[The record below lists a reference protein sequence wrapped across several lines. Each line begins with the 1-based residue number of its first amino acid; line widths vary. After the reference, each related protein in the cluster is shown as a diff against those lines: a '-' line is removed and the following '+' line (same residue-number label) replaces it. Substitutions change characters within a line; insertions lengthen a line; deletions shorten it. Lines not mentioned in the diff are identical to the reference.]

1 MANAFIDSTLL
12 DKAIEFAVR
21 AHHNTER
28 RGKGFPYI
36 VHPLEAMAI
45 VATLSP
51 DQELLAAAALH
62 DVVEDTAFSLED
74 IRRAFGDRV
83 AKLVELESDKFVV
96 GVSESDSWRERKQAA
111 IDRLAAAPLEAKMV
125 AMGDK
130 LSNMRAIA
138 RDYDELGDRLW
149 DRFHAPGG
157 RADHEWH
164 YRGLAQSLSDLAGTH
179 AFTEFTR
186 LIEHVFG
193 EPKPERIDLADYE
206 VSGDGYTAI
215 SYNHK
220 DGKRMMKLYAE
231 YMPLS
236 VPEQELKL
244 SWSIMDLGIRI
255 PRAYRLVTDGK
266 RIGVEFERI
275 VNKRSFARAISEEPD
290 RLEAYTA
297 EFARQ
302 CQKLHATPCNT
313 EAFTSVKAHFNAVID
328 ASKDFDAAQK
338 SRLHAAVQAMPDAT
352 TCLHGDMHIGNLI
365 MADGQCY
372 WIDLADFRY
381 GHPYFDMGMLY
392 FVAVLNP
399 SDELSQQL
407 FHLSHAQMLQVWEVF
422 VRTYFGPQADLQAVN
437 ALMGPYAGLYMIHF
451 ANRESMLP
459 AWRNLIDN
467 YLLNDEK
474 EI

>member
-1 MANAFIDSTLL
+1 MANGFIDSTLL

-36 VHPLEAMAI
+36 VHPMEAMVI
-45 VATLSP
+45 VATLSS

-62 DVVEDTAFSLED
+62 DVVEDTDFTIDD
-74 IRRAFGDRV
+74 IRREFGEKV
-83 AKLVELESDKFVV
+83 ARLVELESDKFVH
-96 GVSESDSWRERKQAA
+96 GLSESDSWRVRKQAA

-125 AMGDK
+125 ALGDK

-138 RDYDELGDRLW
+138 RDYDELGDKLW

-164 YRGLAQSLSDLAGTH
+164 YRGLAQSLNELAGTP
-179 AFTEFTR
+179 AFTEFVQ

-193 EPKPERIDLADYE
+193 KPKPEWIDIQDYE
-206 VSGDGYTAI
+206 ESGDGYTAV

-231 YMPLS
+231 YMPMS
-236 VPEQELKL
+236 EPERELQM
-244 SWSIMDLGIRI
+244 SWAIMDLGIRI

-266 RIGVEFERI
+266 RVGVEFERI
-275 VNKRSFARAISEEPD
+275 VNKRSFARAISQEPE
-290 RLEAYTA
+290 RLEEYMA

-302 CQKLHATPCNT
+302 CRKLHETPCNT
-313 EAFTSVKAHFNAVID
+313 DVFTSVKDHFDADID
-328 ASKDFDAAQK
+328 ASKDFDPAQK
-338 SRLHAAVQAMPDAT
+338 ERLHACVRAMPDAT
-352 TCLHGDMHIGNLI
+352 TCIHGDMHIGNLI
-365 MADGQCY
+365 MADGTYY

-381 GHPYFDMGMLY
+381 GHPDFDMAMFY
-392 FVAVLNP
+392 FVSVCNP
-399 SDELSQQL
+399 GDDLSQKL
-407 FHLSHAQMLQVWEVF
+407 FHLSHAQMLQVWEAF
-422 VRTYFGPQADLQAVN
+422 VRNYFGPEADLQAVN
-437 ALMGPYAGLYMIHF
+437 RRMDPYAALYMIHF

-459 AWRNLIDN
+459 PWRAHIENT
-467 YLLNDEK
+467 LLR
-474 EI
+474 